1 MRQKINPKV
10 ILDQYKN
17 GKIDRKSLIEILVSI
32 IENSDNNDYRIKSLE
47 ILSEIRLE
55 DQKSFSIFKELL
67 ISDEIELIRSRA
79 AKFIINNFPNKCESL
94 IEWAIKYEISPQ
106 IISIFIESF
115 KKDNEK
121 LLRRILIEYFRYI
134 LDNKTDEK
142 LEYYIEHLKN
152 LNDKEPFEKF
162 NLDKLLEIYIN
173 FKIINYIDKKH
184 KLMHYLLKE
193 GYVIQLALNTEKV
206 SNIEE
211 LEKLKKLE
219 FLGLLGINEIDSLVN
234 IPNLKEL
241 VLDKNEITEIKGL
254 ESLKNLELLVL
265 EGNQIKEIKGLE
277 NLKELKHLNLSS
289 NQISE
294 IKGLENL
301 RNLRKLHLE
310 NNRIRD
316 IKGLETLTNLEVL
329 YLDNNQISEIKGLEN
344 LKKVEILSF
353 YQNKITEMKG
363 LENLEELLILDLRNN
378 KISESKELEKLV
390 NLPRLRYIYLHN
402 NKISKKEIKQINKNL
417 KKIYI

>member
-1 MRQKINPKV
+1 MKRKINPKV
-10 ILDQYKN
+10 ILDQYKD
-17 GKIDRKSLIEILVSI
+17 GKIDRKSLIDILISI
-32 IENSDNNDYRIKSLE
+32 IENSDNNDDRIKSLE
-47 ILSEIRLE
+47 ILSEIGLE

-79 AKFIINNFPNKCESL
+79 AKFIINNFPNKWRSI
-94 IEWAIKYEISPQ
+94 IEWVIKYEISPQ
-106 IISIFIESF
+106 IIFIFIESF
-115 KKDNEK
+115 KKDNRK
-121 LLRRILIEYFRYI
+121 LLGRILIEYFRYI
-134 LDNKTDEK
+134 LDNITDEK
-142 LEYYIEHLKN
+142 LENYIESLKI

-162 NLDKLLEIYIN
+162 DLEKLIDIYFN

-219 FLGLLGINEIDSLVN
+219 FLGLSGINEIDSLVN
-234 IPNLKEL
+234 VPNLKEL
-241 VLDKNEITEIKGL
+241 VLDHNEITEIKGL
-254 ESLKNLELLVL
+254 ENLKNLELLVL

-294 IKGLENL
+294 IKGLESLTNL
-301 RNLRKLHLE
+301 EVLYLD
-310 NNRIRD
+310 NNQISE

-344 LKKVEILSF
+344 LRKVEILSF
-353 YQNKITEMKG
+353 FQNKITEMKG
-363 LENLEELLILDLRNN
+363 LENLEKLIILDLSNN
-378 KISESKELEKLV
+378 KISKSKGFETLE
-390 NLPRLRYIYLHN
+390 NLSLLRYADLHN
-402 NKISKKEIKQINKNL
+402 NKISKKDLKQLKKNL
-417 KKIYI
+417 KKISI